1 MEHGETGGNPKAKD
15 PRGQRHRYI
24 SVLDS
29 RNRKVRGLWLR
40 NGRYYVQYWVTG
52 EKSPRRSRLEATT
65 LEAAKK
71 EMAAVSQQRDQ
82 GDLPSR
88 ERKPFFAELVSEYIE
103 FLESVV
109 QKQRDPAAMHKSVAT
124 VQKEKGNLALWSAHF
139 GHVRVDQITRPMIV
153 SLREKRLAAGIKPRT
168 VNLDL
173 IMLRN
178 VLKRAVDAGHL
189 RKLPTEGIKSFK
201 FKSPRREMLEPAQV
215 SRLID
220 AAKTAGRNG
229 AQLSNYL
236 RLLAFTGAREQDALR
251 LPWTAVNFK
260 GETITV
266 VISKNGETREVEF
279 NGELRKLLLEM
290 AAKRVPDCYFLFPSP
305 RRGGKNKHIA
315 NFRAA
320 FNVARV
326 KAGLPEAGFHD
337 LRHYFASMAVMS
349 GIDFMTVSH
358 WLGHKDGGI
367 LVGKVYG
374 HVLKEH
380 KRASADKLAF
390 KLEAQE

>member
-1 MEHGETGGNPKAKD
+1 MCDT
-15 PRGQRHRYI
+15 
-24 SVLDS
+24 

-40 NGRYYVQYWVTG
+40 NGKYYVQYWVTG

-71 EMAAVSQQRDQ
+71 EMATLSQQRDQ

-88 ERKPFFAELVSEYIE
+88 GRKPFFAEFLQEYVE
-103 FLESVV
+103 FLESVAR
-109 QKQRDPAAMHKSVAT
+109 KQRDPAALHKSFAT
-124 VQKEKGNLALWSAHF
+124 VRKEKGNLAFWSAHF
-139 GHVRVDQITRPMIV
+139 GHVRIDQITRPMIV
-153 SLREKRLAAGIKPRT
+153 SFREKRLAAGNKPRT

-178 VLKRAVDAGHL
+178 VLKRALDAGHI

-201 FKSPRREMLEPAQV
+201 CKSPRRDVLEPSQV
-215 SRLID
+215 SRLLD
-220 AAKTAGRNG
+220 AAKRADRNG
-229 AQLSNYL
+229 PQLSNYL

-251 LPWTAVNFK
+251 LPWTAVDYK

-279 NGELRKLLLEM
+279 NRELRKLLGEM
-290 AAKRVPDCYFLFPSP
+290 AAKRVPDCSFMFPSP
-305 RRGGKNKHIA
+305 RRGGKSKHIA
-315 NFRAA
+315 SFRAT

-380 KRASADKLAF
+380 KRASADKF
-390 KLEAQE
+390 VFRLEAQG